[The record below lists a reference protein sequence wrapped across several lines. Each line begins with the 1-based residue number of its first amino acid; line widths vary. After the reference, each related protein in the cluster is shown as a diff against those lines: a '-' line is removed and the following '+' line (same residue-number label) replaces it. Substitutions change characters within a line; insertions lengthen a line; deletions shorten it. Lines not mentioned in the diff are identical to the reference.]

1 MHFSFYLDTV
11 LEGFNLL
18 KVFSVGTVGVVKGS
32 LEFPDVGFVLLL
44 DAVDLSLVAGLN
56 LHKGALELFNG
67 AGTALSGKEIQTTIK
82 LTTPNQLIQL
92 ILFPSDIQI
101 THGDA
106 TE

>member
-11 LEGFNLL
+11 LEGFDLL

-67 AGTALSGKEIQTTIK
+67 AGTALSGKK
-82 LTTPNQLIQL
+82 KFKRPLN
-92 ILFPSDIQI
+92 
-101 THGDA
+101 
-106 TE
+106 

>member
-11 LEGFNLL
+11 LEGFDLL

-44 DAVDLSLVAGLN
+44 DAVDLSLIAGLN

-67 AGTALSGKEIQTTIK
+67 AGTALSGKR
-82 LTTPNQLIQL
+82 N
-92 ILFPSDIQI
+92 SND
-101 THGDA
+101 H
-106 TE
+106 